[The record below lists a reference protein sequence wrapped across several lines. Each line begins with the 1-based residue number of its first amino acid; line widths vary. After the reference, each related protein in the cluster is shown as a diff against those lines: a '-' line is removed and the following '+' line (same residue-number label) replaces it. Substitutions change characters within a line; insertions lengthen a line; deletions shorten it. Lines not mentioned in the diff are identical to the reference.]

1 MAKKT
6 PKMKGKKNKQ
16 LATSFKKQKLTPTGS
31 GKVFKKNR
39 SAKKKGK
46 LAAVS
51 ASSLASVSSFNASS
65 LSPSK
70 VSTPVTRSLLAKKRI
85 HSFIEKPS
93 KALKRKADCSAPSTS
108 QSNSSLEITASSVGS
123 PCPAF
128 PTPVPSVGQDQQQLL
143 SQGNNT
149 IKTSLQDCAR
159 SESTQSTPRKRFP
172 SRKKARLE
180 AGPPKGKVVKG
191 DLGDMFRYIIIII
204 C

>member
-1 MAKKT
+1 
-6 PKMKGKKNKQ
+6 MKGKRNKQ

-31 GKVFKKNR
+31 GKVFKKKR

-46 LAAVS
+46 LAALS

-70 VSTPVTRSLLAKKRI
+70 VSTPVTRSLLARKRI
-85 HSFIEKPS
+85 HSFIDEPS

-108 QSNSSLEITASSVGS
+108 QSNSSLEITARSVES

-128 PTPVPSVGQDQQQLL
+128 PTPVPSVGQDQQQLP
-143 SQGNNT
+143 SQCNNI
-149 IKTSLQDCAR
+149 IKASLQDCAR
-159 SESTQSTPRKRFP
+159 SGSTQSTPRKGFP

-180 AGPPKGKVVKG
+180 AGPPRGKVVKG
-191 DLGDMFRYIIIII
+191 DLGDMFRYLTMII

>member
-1 MAKKT
+1 
-6 PKMKGKKNKQ
+6 MKGKRNKQ
-16 LATSFKKQKLTPTGS
+16 LATSFKKQKLTPTGK
-31 GKVFKKNR
+31 GKVFKGNR

-85 HSFIEKPS
+85 HSFIDKPS

-108 QSNSSLEITASSVGS
+108 QSNSSLEITARSVES

-128 PTPVPSVGQDQQQLL
+128 PTPVPSVGQDQQQLA
-143 SQGNNT
+143 SEGNNI
-149 IKTSLQDCAR
+149 IKASLQDCAR
-159 SESTQSTPRKRFP
+159 SGSTQSTPRKGFP

-180 AGPPKGKVVKG
+180 AAPPRGKVVKG
-191 DLGDMFRYIIIII
+191 DLGDMFRYITIII

>member
-1 MAKKT
+1 
-6 PKMKGKKNKQ
+6 MKGKRNKQ

-108 QSNSSLEITASSVGS
+108 QSNSSLEITARSVES

-128 PTPVPSVGQDQQQLL
+128 PTPVPSVGQDQQQLA
-143 SQGNNT
+143 SEGNNI
-149 IKTSLQDCAR
+149 IKASLQDCAR
-159 SESTQSTPRKRFP
+159 SGSTQSTPRKRLP

-180 AGPPKGKVVKG
+180 AGPPRGKVVKG
-191 DLGDMFRYIIIII
+191 DLGDMFRYLTMII

>member
-6 PKMKGKKNKQ
+6 PKVKGNKNKQ

-31 GKVFKKNR
+31 GKVFKKKR

-46 LAAVS
+46 LAALS

-85 HSFIEKPS
+85 HSFIDKPS

-108 QSNSSLEITASSVGS
+108 QSISSLEITARSVES

-128 PTPVPSVGQDQQQLL
+128 PTPVPSVGQDQQQLA
-143 SQGNNT
+143 SEGNNI
-149 IKTSLQDCAR
+149 IKASLQDCAR
-159 SESTQSTPRKRFP
+159 SESTQSTPRKGFP

-180 AGPPKGKVVKG
+180 AGPPRGKVVKG
-191 DLGDMFRYIIIII
+191 DLGDMFRYKTIII

>member
-1 MAKKT
+1 
-6 PKMKGKKNKQ
+6 MKVKKNKQ

-51 ASSLASVSSFNASS
+51 ASSLASVSSFNPST

-93 KALKRKADCSAPSTS
+93 KALKMKADCSAPSTS

-128 PTPVPSVGQDQQQLL
+128 PTPVPSVGQDQQQLQ

-149 IKTSLQDCAR
+149 IKTSLQECAR
-159 SESTQSTPRKRFP
+159 SVSTQSTPRKRFP

-191 DLGDMFRYIIIII
+191 DLGDMFRYIII

>member
-1 MAKKT
+1 
-6 PKMKGKKNKQ
+6 MKGKRNKQ

-108 QSNSSLEITASSVGS
+108 QSNSSLEITARSVES

-128 PTPVPSVGQDQQQLL
+128 PTPVPSVGQDQQQLA
-143 SQGNNT
+143 SEGNNI
-149 IKTSLQDCAR
+149 IKASLQDCAR
-159 SESTQSTPRKRFP
+159 SGSTQSTPRKGFP

-180 AGPPKGKVVKG
+180 VCPPRGKVVKG
-191 DLGDMFRYIIIII
+191 DLGDMFRYLTMII

>member
-6 PKMKGKKNKQ
+6 PKVKGNKNKQ

-85 HSFIEKPS
+85 HSFIDKPS

-108 QSNSSLEITASSVGS
+108 QSNSSLEITARSVES

-128 PTPVPSVGQDQQQLL
+128 PTPVPSVGQDQQQLA
-143 SQGNNT
+143 SEGNNI
-149 IKTSLQDCAR
+149 IKASLQDCAR
-159 SESTQSTPRKRFP
+159 SGSTQSTPRKGFP

-180 AGPPKGKVVKG
+180 ACPPRGKVVKG
-191 DLGDMFRYIIIII
+191 DLGDMFRYITIII

>member
-6 PKMKGKKNKQ
+6 PKMKAKKNKQ

-93 KALKRKADCSAPSTS
+93 KALKRKAEYSAPSTS
-108 QSNSSLEITASSVGS
+108 QSNSSLEITARSVES

-128 PTPVPSVGQDQQQLL
+128 PTPVPSVGQDQQQLA
-143 SQGNNT
+143 SEGNNI
-149 IKTSLQDCAR
+149 IKASLQDCAR
-159 SESTQSTPRKRFP
+159 SESTQSTPRKGFP

-180 AGPPKGKVVKG
+180 AGPPRGKVVKG
-191 DLGDMFRYIIIII
+191 DLGDMFRYKTIII

>member
-1 MAKKT
+1 
-6 PKMKGKKNKQ
+6 MKGKRNKQ

-31 GKVFKKNR
+31 GKVFKKKR

-46 LAAVS
+46 LAALS

-70 VSTPVTRSLLAKKRI
+70 VSTPVTRSLLARKRI
-85 HSFIEKPS
+85 HSFIDEPS

-108 QSNSSLEITASSVGS
+108 QSNSSLEITARSVES

-128 PTPVPSVGQDQQQLL
+128 PTPVPSVGQDQQQLP
-143 SQGNNT
+143 SQCNNI
-149 IKTSLQDCAR
+149 IKASLQDCAR
-159 SESTQSTPRKRFP
+159 SGSTQSTPRKGFP

-180 AGPPKGKVVKG
+180 AGPPRGKVVKG
-191 DLGDMFRYIIIII
+191 DLGDMFRYITIII